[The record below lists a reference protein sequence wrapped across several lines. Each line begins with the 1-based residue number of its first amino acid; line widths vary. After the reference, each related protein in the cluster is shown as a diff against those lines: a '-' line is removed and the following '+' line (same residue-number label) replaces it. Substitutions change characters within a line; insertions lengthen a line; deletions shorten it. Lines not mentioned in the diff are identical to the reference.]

1 MVAKIFFNVAK
12 ENFSIAFKFK
22 KEKNICCLLR
32 CVTCFYLEIRMYV
45 ATFVGSLVK
54 ISVMDYGKKRQRS
67 LPRCLECGDS
77 ISYGRKDKKF
87 CCEECKNKHHNKLA
101 KMSKNTKRKVL
112 AVLDKN
118 YGILD
123 LLLRNE
129 VKALWLADAVAMG
142 FSPGYTTSH
151 RKAGKRELYYCFDI
165 SYVMTPNRLSS
176 ISKIQNLSLTLPPV
190 HVDEQDEEDKL
201 I

>member
-1 MVAKIFFNVAK
+1 
-12 ENFSIAFKFK
+12 
-22 KEKNICCLLR
+22 
-32 CVTCFYLEIRMYV
+32 
-45 ATFVGSLVK
+45 
-54 ISVMDYGKKRQRS
+54 MDYDKKRERH

-87 CCEECKNKHHNKLA
+87 CCDECKNKHHNSLA

-112 AVLDKN
+112 ALLEKN
-118 YGILD
+118 YSILD
-123 LLLRNE
+123 HLIRE
-129 VKALWLADAVAMG
+129 GVTALWISDAVAMG

-151 RKAGKRELYYCFDI
+151 RKTGRRELYYCFDI

-176 ISKIQNLSLTLPPV
+176 ISKIQNLSLTLPV
-190 HVDEQDEEDKL
+190 IHVDELDNEDKL